1 MNPIKYKMLFSLISL
16 AIFSGCATKAPYL
29 DSKFGHAVNAAK
41 GQQTLNPEA
50 SRNTDPVSGLDG
62 KAGKESMDRYDE
74 SFKTPP
80 KTFNVININT
90 GQPQ

>member
-1 MNPIKYKMLFSLISL
+1 
-16 AIFSGCATKAPYL
+16 
-29 DSKFGHAVNAAK
+29 
-41 GQQTLNPEA
+41 
-50 SRNTDPVSGLDG
+50 VSGLDG